1 MFIFLDLDNLNFFPD
16 FLLCY
21 SKKVKMPSESADS
34 PVNATTQDDLDVPEL
49 PKKRFYRQRAHAN
62 PLNDHTFE

>member
-1 MFIFLDLDNLNFFPD
+1 MSTNGSDTEQADAQ
-16 FLLCY
+16 
-21 SKKVKMPSESADS
+21 KRSADGT
-34 PVNATTQDDLDVPEL
+34 VVEL